1 MTIPILHHTFDPTGV
16 SLTYDSGW
24 VIISLVIA
32 VLVTVSIFAPTVK
45 KIEKALKKNPPKSV
59 IKFGACTL
67 LGTLLLVIALAAI
80 GLLAFFVPLFLA
92 DKTNITFFTRPMV
105 TSEDINGAAYLDH
118 GQSFVEKYSNE
129 ISDAVDRNED
139 LKKYTIADCQLN
151 DPKSILCGG
160 TSLDEVQADK
170 GKSTVTLVPHIE
182 FDADNAELKIDNPSD
197 EGVNTYFWV
206 EEKESEN

>member
-1 MTIPILHHTFDPTGV
+1 MTIPIFHHTFDPTGV

-24 VIISLVIA
+24 VILSLVIA
-32 VLVTVSIFAPTVK
+32 ALVTVSIFVPIVE
-45 KIEKALKKNPPKSV
+45 KIEKTLKKNPPKSV
-59 IKFGACTL
+59 VAFVSCTL
-67 LGTLLLVIALAAI
+67 LGIAVLVVALAVV
-80 GLLAFFVPLFLA
+80 GLLAFFVPLYLA
-92 DKTNITFFTRPMV
+92 DKTNITFFTRPVV

-118 GQSFVEKYSNE
+118 EQSFVEKYSNE

-170 GKSTVTLVPHIE
+170 GNSTVTLVPHIE
-182 FDADNAELKIDNPSD
+182 FDTDNAEIETDNPDD
-197 EGVNTYFWV
+197 EGISTYFWV
-206 EEKESEN
+206 EERKN

>member
-1 MTIPILHHTFDPTGV
+1 MTIPIFHHTFDPTGV

-32 VLVTVSIFAPTVK
+32 AIVTVSIFVPIVE
-45 KIEKALKKNPPKSV
+45 KIEKTLKKNPPKSV
-59 IKFGACTL
+59 VEFVSCTL

-80 GLLAFFVPLFLA
+80 GLLAFFVPLYLA

-118 GQSFVEKYSNE
+118 EQSFVEKYSNE
-129 ISDAVDRNED
+129 ISDAVDRNEP
-139 LKKYTIADCQLN
+139 LKQYTIADCQLN

-160 TSLDEVQADK
+160 TSLDAVQADK
-170 GKSTVTLVPHIE
+170 GNSTVTLVPHIE
-182 FDADNAELKIDNPSD
+182 FDADNTEIETDNPND

-206 EEKESEN
+206 EERKN

>member
-1 MTIPILHHTFDPTGV
+1 MTIPIFHHTFDPTGV

-24 VIISLVIA
+24 VILSLVIA
-32 VLVTVSIFAPTVK
+32 AIVTVSIFVPIVE
-45 KIEKALKKNPPKSV
+45 KIEKTLKKNPPKSV
-59 IKFGACTL
+59 VAFVSCTL
-67 LGTLLLVIALAAI
+67 LGIAVLVVALAVI
-80 GLLAFFVPLFLA
+80 GLLAFFVPLYLA
-92 DKTNITFFTRPMV
+92 DKTNTTFFTRPMV

-118 GQSFVEKYSNE
+118 EQSFVEKYSNE
-129 ISDAVDRNED
+129 ISDAVENNKD
-139 LKKYTIADCQLN
+139 LKQYTIADCQLN

-170 GKSTVTLVPHIE
+170 GNSTVTLVPHIE
-182 FDADNAELKIDNPSD
+182 FDTDNAEIETDNPDD